1 MAQFPV
7 TAAPSPTAPTPAPE
21 QAQPASVPQPAAA
34 QPSDNGSLLGLGAL
48 DALGIVGLGAFAA
61 RRRRRVVIED
71 EAPASINPI
80 VTGTA
85 PVVTAPVVTA
95 PDYATYDLAETD
107 EVPSSGL
114 TMPDGP
120 VPTGEARQRLIDRM
134 VAAAPDSANPF
145 TTVKGRRRRARL
157 ILQARENGQQQ
168 PGQDGFDWRNFQTTR
183 EAAQPV
189 ADRTTVDA

>member
-34 QPSDNGSLLGLGAL
+34 QPSDNGPLLGLGAL
-48 DALGIVGLGAFAA
+48 AALGIVGLGAFAA
-61 RRRRRVVIED
+61 RRRRRVAIED
-71 EAPASINPI
+71 EAASSIDPI
-80 VTGTA
+80 VTG
-85 PVVTAPVVTA
+85 TAPVVTA

-183 EAAQPV
+183 ESAQPV